1 MSPSRT
7 IQAEAE
13 RSQTEPNSLERSLSQ
28 NSGGKQAR
36 VQKELERVNAFSNKT
51 ETTITARE

>member
-1 MSPSRT
+1 MLRDNLSNKKSIT
-7 IQAEAE
+7 
-13 RSQTEPNSLERSLSQ
+13 TETNSLERSLSQ